1 MPVHRR
7 PLELRLHLLREGAYL
22 LRVDREPARP
32 PGGHPRQ
39 AQQDHPGAAR
49 RRRAPPDQG
58 ARQEAGRDPG
68 QDDGDH
74 AGGPRA
80 LHAGADRGVG
90 VLPVHLD
97 PGDVQLRGGH
107 PPRAPGF
114 PRLDQPGVAVARG
127 GAARR
132 RVEPD
137 REEDS
142 VVRPDLR
149 RGQGS
154 ARDQRGEAHR
164 HPGADPAP
172 ARRLARREPGDRRLG
187 ARRVRDRQ
195 GAVRAGHR
203 RARRGAPQSRDRLLQ
218 DRHAG
223 RSGARVPARGR
234 AAARRGQCALLHGAR
249 GAAPGALA
257 RSDGSAAARGGE
269 GWRAAGGVPQP
280 GVRLRAVGATR
291 RGGGGVRR
299 GGGPRQDR
307 SQNLSRLGRRG
318 LEARRRR
325 RRGGAAGPRPGAVRP
340 GAAPGVVLGPRARR
354 RERRRVPARRAAGP
368 RGRGGLPLPRRA
380 AEQPRRAAGAGR
392 RPGGRGGPDSR
403 GAQGRAL
410 PAAALQEPRRSRLPR
425 VALRRSVGRLQPRGR
440 ARARPR
446 GRRLLQAR
454 QHRVQAERPRPGGSA
469 VAQGAGDQS
478 QARARQG
485 QSGYV
490 ERAVV
495 TAEQDERAFRALTQ
509 KITRARGLACDAYK
523 DRCLRRRIGV
533 RMRARGVHTF
543 ADYGRVLDA
552 DAREYDLLLDALTI
566 NVTKFFRNV
575 ETWRALA
582 PRLEALWRERQG
594 RVRAWSAGCASGE
607 EPYTVAIALAEAARA
622 TGQDA
627 LLARARVDA
636 TDIDRASLERTRAAE
651 FAEATFSEMPAELVR
666 RYFTAEA
673 PRRPLPELQGLV
685 HVAKH
690 DLTTEPPP
698 DPPYDLIVCRN
709 VVIYFDRPMQERLFA
724 QFAAALSPGGILLLG
739 KVETL
744 FGPARDRLVLEE
756 PRERIYRRSEA

>member
-1 MPVHRR
+1 M
-7 PLELRLHLLREGAYL
+7 
-22 LRVDREPARP
+22 
-32 PGGHPRQ
+32 
-39 AQQDHPGAAR
+39 
-49 RRRAPPDQG
+49 
-58 ARQEAGRDPG
+58 
-68 QDDGDH
+68 
-74 AGGPRA
+74 
-80 LHAGADRGVG
+80 
-90 VLPVHLD
+90 
-97 PGDVQLRGGH
+97 
-107 PPRAPGF
+107 
-114 PRLDQPGVAVARG
+114 
-127 GAARR
+127 
-132 RVEPD
+132 
-137 REEDS
+137 
-142 VVRPDLR
+142 
-149 RGQGS
+149 
-154 ARDQRGEAHR
+154 
-164 HPGADPAP
+164 
-172 ARRLARREPGDRRLG
+172 
-187 ARRVRDRQ
+187 
-195 GAVRAGHR
+195 
-203 RARRGAPQSRDRLLQ
+203 
-218 DRHAG
+218 
-223 RSGARVPARGR
+223 
-234 AAARRGQCALLHGAR
+234 
-249 GAAPGALA
+249 
-257 RSDGSAAARGGE
+257 
-269 GWRAAGGVPQP
+269 
-280 GVRLRAVGATR
+280 
-291 RGGGGVRR
+291 
-299 GGGPRQDR
+299 
-307 SQNLSRLGRRG
+307 
-318 LEARRRR
+318 
-325 RRGGAAGPRPGAVRP
+325 
-340 GAAPGVVLGPRARR
+340 
-354 RERRRVPARRAAGP
+354 
-368 RGRGGLPLPRRA
+368 
-380 AEQPRRAAGAGR
+380 
-392 RPGGRGGPDSR
+392 
-403 GAQGRAL
+403 
-410 PAAALQEPRRSRLPR
+410 
-425 VALRRSVGRLQPRGR
+425 
-440 ARARPR
+440 
-446 GRRLLQAR
+446 
-454 QHRVQAERPRPGGSA
+454 
-469 VAQGAGDQS
+469 
-478 QARARQG
+478 
-485 QSGYV
+485 
-490 ERAVV
+490 

-673 PRRPLPELQGLV
+673 PRRPLPELQDLV